1 MRRELFPRTLRFF
14 WFWLERSGVCPAVFF
29 VGLIRE
35 WRPWVKALSSG
46 ARDSQTRSGDV
57 YQNGFR
63 LLGFIIFM
71 GGFANERNLALRGNA
86 LRLFFLAG
94 FYPKSVIRH
103 AVTVSDGENEAF
115 GHLAR
120 FCPHPVSRYAST

>member
-35 WRPWVKALSSG
+35 WRPWGEALSSG

-86 LRLFFLAG
+86 LRLFFLE
-94 FYPKSVIRH
+94 
-103 AVTVSDGENEAF
+103 AV
-115 GHLAR
+115 
-120 FCPHPVSRYAST
+120 